1 MYQERI
7 EAARGLLAEWEVDG
21 LLISGAANRRW
32 LSGFTGSAGSLLI
45 TKKGAW
51 LATDFRY
58 WEQAEQ
64 QAPDFTLYRL
74 TQEKKQTTAALI
86 ARQKLAVL
94 GVEGE
99 QMSIKTFA
107 ALEEALEKEKVELD
121 MQPLDQTVEPLRYVK
136 TETELATIRAA
147 AAITDMAMAAVPQLA
162 KPGMT
167 ETALAWELE
176 KLMRENGAEGMAF
189 TPIVAAGPNGALA
202 HHRPGSRPLQIG
214 DAIVVDMGAAVDGYM
229 SDMTRT
235 FHLGGQPDDKFWEIY
250 NLTLQAQ
257 ETALA
262 GIKAGLTG
270 KACDALAR
278 DVIAAGGHGEAFGHS
293 LGHGL
298 GLEVHEG
305 PGFNSRNEKEIPA
318 GAVVTVEP
326 GIYLPGWG
334 GVRIEDLVL
343 VTESGVERLSHCPKE
358 PVIAL

>member
-7 EAARGLLAEWEVDG
+7 EAARGLMKEWAVDG
-21 LLISGAANRRW
+21 LLISSSANRRW

-45 TKKGAW
+45 TRKGAW

-64 QAPDFTLYRL
+64 QAADFSLYKLIRD
-74 TQEKKQTTAALI
+74 KKQTLSALI
-86 ARQKLAVL
+86 AGQKLAVL

-99 QMSIKTFA
+99 HMSIKAFA
-107 ALEEALEKEKVELD
+107 ALENALEKEGAELD
-121 MQPLDQTVEPLRYVK
+121 MQPLDQTVEPLRHIK
-136 TETELATIRAA
+136 TEAELATIRAA
-147 AAITDMAMAAVPQLA
+147 AAITDIAMTAVPQLA

-189 TPIVAAGPNGALA
+189 PVIVASGPNAALA
-202 HHRPGSRPLQIG
+202 HHRPGERPLQIG
-214 DAIVVDMGAAVDGYM
+214 DSIVVDMGAAVNGYM

-250 NLTLQAQ
+250 NLTLKAQ

-270 KACDALAR
+270 QACDALAR
-278 DVIAAGGHGEAFGHS
+278 DVIAAAGYGEAFGHS

-305 PGFNSRNEKEIPA
+305 PSFNSQNEKEIPA

-326 GIYLPGWG
+326 GIYLSGWG
-334 GVRIEDLVL
+334 GVRIEELVL
-343 VTESGVERLSHCPKE
+343 VTENGVERLSHCPKE
-358 PVIAL
+358 PVIQV